1 MNMVTYFKMKH
12 QEWKIKKLF
21 YGAILGFLHNQEEI
35 WEIMQKMYIAL
46 KDTSADEFQK
56 EFIDRLAE
64 IIHEDR

>member
-1 MNMVTYFKMKH
+1 MVTYFKMKH
-12 QEWKIKKLF
+12 QEWKIKKQL

-35 WEIMQKMYIAL
+35 WEIIQKMYIAL
-46 KDTSADEFQK
+46 KNTSADEFQK